1 MAPTLDDDL
10 ALAHDLA
17 DAADAITMSRFR
29 ATDLVVETKP
39 DMTPVSEA
47 DRRVEETIRA
57 TLRGARPDD
66 GVVGEELPDT
76 GGGSGRR
83 WIVDPIDGTKSY
95 VRGIPVYATLIAL
108 EADGELVLGLASA
121 PALGR
126 RWWATRG
133 GGAFRDG
140 EPIRV
145 SRVGAIEDAHL
156 AYDSVS
162 SFDVAGLTEEFLV
175 LTRACWRSRGF
186 GDFWQYALVAEGA
199 VDVALEPS
207 GLKVWDLAPL
217 LVLVEE
223 AGGRFTDL
231 SGSARADGGSA
242 LATNGLLHDAVLAAM
257 HA

>member
-1 MAPTLDDDL
+1 MAPTLVDDL
-10 ALAHDLA
+10 RLAHELA
-17 DAADAITMSRFR
+17 DAADVITLSRFR
-29 ATDLVVETKP
+29 ADDLIVETKP

-47 DRRVEETIRA
+47 DRLVEETIRA
-57 TLRGARPDD
+57 TLATERPDD
-66 GVVGEELPDT
+66 AVVGEEFPDT
-76 GGGSGRR
+76 GGASGRE
-83 WIVDPIDGTKSY
+83 WIVDPIDGTKGY

-108 EADGELVLGLASA
+108 RVDGDLVLGLASA

-145 SRVGAIEDAHL
+145 SGVAAIEDAHL
-156 AYDSVS
+156 TYDSVAA
-162 SFDVAGLTEEFLV
+162 FDAAGLTDQFLA
-175 LTRACWRSRGF
+175 LTRRCWRSRGF

-199 VDVALEPS
+199 VDVAVEPD

-231 SGSARADGGSA
+231 GGEVSAEHGSAV
-242 LATNGLLHDAVLAAM
+242 ATNGLLHESVLAAM
-257 HA
+257 RA